1 MYCESR
7 YLCWEV
13 NRANRV
19 ILCSTHKF
27 PPRSLLMLRM
37 RSTKLHADSL
47 LNYFRRKDVK
57 DKGPEP
63 GGELPKEVVES
74 TNFYTRPGCEC
85 H

>member
-1 MYCESR
+1 MLIVRLFAARKNFLPAVC
-7 YLCWEV
+7 LCCACTAR
-13 NRANRV
+13 N
-19 ILCSTHKF
+19 STQ
-27 PPRSLLMLRM
+27 
-37 RSTKLHADSL
+37 TL

-57 DKGPEP
+57 DKGHFLPEP